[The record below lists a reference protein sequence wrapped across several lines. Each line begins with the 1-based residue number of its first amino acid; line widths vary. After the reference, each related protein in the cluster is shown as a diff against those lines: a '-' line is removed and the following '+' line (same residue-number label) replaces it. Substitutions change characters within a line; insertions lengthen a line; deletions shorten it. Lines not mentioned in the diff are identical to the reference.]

1 MSNYISKS
9 VLEEKNNQYIS
20 EEDAMVILYVFTLL
34 DEYDNAD
41 NNNKPQNDPYKQK
54 IYVKSEEG
62 LNLMIPEDTQRYAIH
77 KWIESKEATK
87 SKNLSKSEKS
97 SCNNSFTNSVIQ
109 LIICLLIVFIF
120 MYSLSCFRKGII
132 KLNTKYN
139 FI

>member
-9 VLEEKNNQYIS
+9 ELEEKNNQYIS

-62 LNLMIPEDTQRYAIH
+62 LNLMIPEDTQRYAIY
-77 KWIESKEATK
+77 KWIESKK
-87 SKNLSKSEKS
+87 SAKLIKLEKS
-97 SCNNSFTNSVIQ
+97 QCDNSFTNSVVQ
-109 LIICLLIVFIF
+109 LIMCLIIVFIF
-120 MYSLSCFRKGII
+120 IYFLSCFRKGIA
-132 KLNTKYN
+132 KFSSRFGYL
-139 FI
+139 